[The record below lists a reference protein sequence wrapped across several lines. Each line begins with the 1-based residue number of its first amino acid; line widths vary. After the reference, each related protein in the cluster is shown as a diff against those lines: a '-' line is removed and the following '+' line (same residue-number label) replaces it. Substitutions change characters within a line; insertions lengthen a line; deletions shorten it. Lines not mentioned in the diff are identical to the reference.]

1 MGLLDLLFG
10 GSKKAAYLKELYTN
24 GAVIIDV
31 RTPEEF
37 RSGHIKDSI
46 NIPLPSITQKIP
58 SIKQKKK
65 PVIAVCQS
73 GGRSSMAVTALK
85 NAGIEAYNGGGW
97 SSLEK
102 KLAHS

>member
-10 GSKKAAYLKELYTN
+10 GSKKAAYIKELYAN

-31 RTPEEF
+31 RTPDEF
-37 RSGHIKDSI
+37 RSGHIKSSI
-46 NIPLPSITQKIP
+46 NIPLQTLSQKITTL
-58 SIKQKKK
+58 KQKKK
-65 PVIAVCQS
+65 PIIAVCQS

-97 SSLEK
+97 SSLEN
-102 KLAHS
+102 KLT

>member
-10 GSKKAAYLKELYTN
+10 GSKKAAYIKELYAN

-31 RTPEEF
+31 RTPDEF
-37 RSGHIKDSI
+37 RSGHIKSSI
-46 NIPLPSITQKIP
+46 NIPLQALSQKITTL
-58 SIKQKKK
+58 KQKKK
-65 PVIAVCQS
+65 PIIAVCQS

-97 SSLEK
+97 SSLEN
-102 KLAHS
+102 KLT

>member
-10 GSKKAAYLKELYTN
+10 GSKKAAYIKELYAN

-31 RTPEEF
+31 RTPDEF
-37 RSGHIKDSI
+37 RSGHIKSSI
-46 NIPLPSITQKIP
+46 NVPLQTLSQKITTL
-58 SIKQKKK
+58 KQKKK
-65 PVIAVCQS
+65 PIIAVCQS

-97 SSLEK
+97 SSLEN
-102 KLAHS
+102 KLT